1 MNKKETSSLKK
12 MIIKNEGNTSLSK
25 KEQQERD
32 AVFAFAIDMIEK
44 SCESLQA
51 EQNQKKEKPE

>member
-1 MNKKETSSLKK
+1 MNNKACYSKKTTKE
-12 MIIKNEGNTSLSK
+12 KNTPISK

-32 AVFAFAIDMIEK
+32 AIFEFALDMIEK